1 MMTTIATMP
10 PLTPTIVPIPAGV
23 LQKGRNVGLTWGFG
37 AVGTLAV
44 GRAIVDGVGKKVR

>member
-10 PLTPTIVPIPAGV
+10 PLAPTIVPVPAGV
-23 LQKGRNVGLTWGFG
+23 LQKGRDVGLTWGFG

-44 GRAIVDGVGKKVR
+44 GRGRDEGAGKGVR